1 MSAGETAVAGGGS
14 RTPGSTLAAIRDAL
28 ISRSA
33 LEGYGVVLGFLVMAI
48 VVTWPVFL
56 HAESIVTG
64 GGYGGDQVGYIWD
77 YWYLGEFGTKLWG
90 AGVQHEISAPFGREY
105 AGGISATILTTLIPA
120 WLAVKIAGPLFA
132 YNVVVISGL
141 TLSAASMYLLVRWLG
156 LGVAAA
162 IWSGAAFMLFPY
174 EQIRATGHLVLAHL
188 ECLPILLMACLW
200 WIERP
205 SWRRAIALAGGF
217 GFCAVTNPYYGLMG
231 GVVVAVFL
239 IAAVVRLWRSGGLG
253 VAARRVG
260 EALAAVVVIVLL
272 PIWALFASSSGA
284 IESTIERSRFELDA
298 YGARITDYVLPPAA
312 GIWHALLGTFSWSN
326 PGGERMNFVG
336 WVTIILA
343 IVALVLGW
351 RLRRRL
357 SGRQR
362 LLLIIGPPL
371 VLVLM
376 WFSLALPTHWFGVEI
391 PVPSDWIFDSF
402 PYLRGYA
409 RFVAPVMCVL
419 LAMGATGLWLLMRGR
434 SVTTRLSIVSTALIL
449 LFLDLAPT
457 VPLRSAEPV
466 LLGSPPGDELPT
478 WVWLKGHEPGAIVFE
493 MPGMPNELVERYYQ
507 WGQITHRHPIT
518 NGNSVRGQLGPDFQL
533 ENAAP
538 SYPGTPQNLSSLGID
553 LVTIEPFGYTLIGQP
568 TPDIRHPPPGFV
580 VVRTFKDGSAIWR
593 VTAAPAQAVAVRR
606 NDWWWAPELE
616 IGAVWRWMKDE
627 AKVTIVPHDGRTGVY
642 RATFRA
648 RGELPRV
655 VYTLAIRSPDGF
667 VDRVRVGPQP
677 EKRITATIHVTDPR
691 TDVYIRNEGPSA
703 RQKSPIDPRIV
714 SVETTAWDVRRARP

>member
-1 MSAGETAVAGGGS
+1 VSGGS
-14 RTPGSTLAAIRDAL
+14 VAAGRRAGRPSLSAVRAAL
-28 ISRSA
+28 VSRAA
-33 LEGYGVVLGFLVMAI
+33 LEGYGVVFGFLVMAI

-77 YWYLGEFGTKLWG
+77 YWYLGEFGVKLWG

-105 AGGISATILTTLIPA
+105 AGGINATILTTLFPA
-120 WLAVKIAGPLFA
+120 WVAVKIAGPLFA

-141 TLSAASMYLLVRWLG
+141 TLSAAAMYWLVRWLG
-156 LGVAAA
+156 LGVAPAV
-162 IWSGAAFMLFPY
+162 WSGAAFMLFPY
-174 EQIRATGHLVLAHL
+174 EQIRATGHLVLSHL
-188 ECLPILLMACLW
+188 ECLPILLIACLW
-200 WIERP
+200 WAERP
-205 SWRRAIALAGGF
+205 TWRRAAAMAGGF
-217 GFCAVTNPYYGLMG
+217 GFCAITNPYYALMG

-239 IAAVVRLWRSGGLG
+239 IAGAIRLWRSGGLRI
-253 VAARRVG
+253 AARRIG
-260 EALAAVVVIVLL
+260 EAIGAVAVIVLL
-272 PIWALFASSSGA
+272 PIGILFASSSGA
-284 IESTIERSRFELDA
+284 IDATIERNRFELDA

-312 GIWHALLGTFSWSN
+312 GIWRDLLGTFSWSN

-351 RLRRRL
+351 RLRRHL

-362 LLLIIGPPL
+362 LLLVIGPPL

-376 WFSLALPTHWFGVEI
+376 WFSLALPTKWFGVEI

-419 LAMGATGLWLLMRGR
+419 LAMGALGLWALMRGR
-434 SVTTRLSIVSTALIL
+434 SITGRLSIASTALIL

-466 LLGSPPGDELPT
+466 LIGSPPREQLPA
-478 WVWLKGHEPGAIVFE
+478 WEWLRGREPGAIVFE
-493 MPGMPNELVERYYQ
+493 MPGQPNELVERYYQ

-518 NGNSVRGQLGPDFQL
+518 NGNSTRGQLGPDFQV

-538 SYPGTPQNLSSLGID
+538 SYPYTPQNLAALGID
-553 LVTIEPFGYTLIGQP
+553 LVTIEPFAYGLIGQP
-568 TPDIRHPPPGFV
+568 PPDPRRPPPGFV
-580 VVRTFKDGSAIWR
+580 VAKVFSDGSAVWR
-593 VTAAPAQAVAVRR
+593 VAAAPVQAVAVRR

-627 AKVTIVPHDGRTGVY
+627 AKVTIVPTDGRTGVY

-648 RGELPRV
+648 RGELPKV

-667 VDRVRVGPQP
+667 VDRVRVGPAKEQTV
-677 EKRITATIHVTDPR
+677 TATIHVTDPR
-691 TDVYIRNEGPSA
+691 TDVYITNEGPSA
-703 RQKSPIDPRIV
+703 RQKSPTDPRIV
-714 SVETTAWDVRRARP
+714 SVQMTAWNVRAAR

>member
-1 MSAGETAVAGGGS
+1 VS
-14 RTPGSTLAAIRDAL
+14 GSTVAAGRRRSGQTFGAVRAAL
-28 ISRSA
+28 VSRAA
-33 LEGYGVVLGFLVMAI
+33 LEAYGVVFGFLVMAI

-56 HAESIVTG
+56 HAQSIITG

-77 YWYLGEFGTKLWG
+77 YWYLGHFGVKLWG
-90 AGVQHEISAPFGREY
+90 TGVQHEISAPFGREY
-105 AGGISATILTTLIPA
+105 AGGINATILTTLFPA
-120 WLAVKIAGPLFA
+120 WVGAKIAGPLFA

-156 LGVAAA
+156 LGVIPA

-200 WIERP
+200 WTERP
-205 SWRRAIALAGGF
+205 SWRRAIALAAGF
-217 GFCAVTNPYYGLMG
+217 GFCAITNPYYGLMG
-231 GVVVAVFL
+231 AVTVAVFM
-239 IAAVVRLWRSGGLG
+239 IAAVVRLWRGGGLQ

-260 EALAAVVVIVLL
+260 EALAAVVVIVLI
-272 PIWALFASSSGA
+272 PIGLLFASSSGS
-284 IESTIERSRFELDA
+284 IESTIERNRFELDI
-298 YGARITDYVLPPAA
+298 YGARITDYVLPPDA
-312 GIWHALLGTFSWSN
+312 GIWRALLGTFSWSN

-351 RLRRRL
+351 RLRGRL

-362 LLLIIGPPL
+362 LLLAIGPPL

-419 LAMGATGLWLLMRGR
+419 LAMGAVGLWLLMRGR
-434 SVTTRLSIVSTALIL
+434 SVTTRLSIASTALIL

-457 VPLRSAEPV
+457 VPLHSAEPV
-466 LLGSPPGDELPT
+466 QLGSPPTDELPT
-478 WVWLKGHEPGAIVFE
+478 WTWLKGHEPGAIVFE
-493 MPGMPNELVERYYQ
+493 MPGGPNELAERYYQ

-518 NGNSVRGQLGPDFQL
+518 NGNSVRGQLGPDFQV

-538 SYPGTPQNLSSLGID
+538 YYPGTPQNLSSLGID
-553 LVTIEPFGYTLIGQP
+553 LVTIEPFAYTLVGQP
-568 TPDIRHPPPGFV
+568 VPDIRHPSPGYV
-580 VVRTFKDGSAIWR
+580 VVRTFADGSAIWR

-606 NDWWWAPELE
+606 NDWWWPPEPE
-616 IGAVWRWMKDE
+616 IGAVWRWMKDV
-627 AKVTIVPHDGRTGVY
+627 AKVTVVPHDGRTGVY
-642 RATFRA
+642 RATFKA
-648 RGELPRV
+648 RGSLPLV

-667 VDRVRVGPQP
+667 VDRVRVGPAKEQT
-677 EKRITATIHVTDPR
+677 ITATIHVTDPR
-691 TDVYIRNEGPSA
+691 TDIYIQNEGPSA
-703 RQKSPIDPRIV
+703 REKAPGDPRIV
-714 SVETTAWDVRRARP
+714 SVQMTAWDVRRAHS

>member
-1 MSAGETAVAGGGS
+1 VSVRDTAVAGRSARGLSVADIRAALAS
-14 RTPGSTLAAIRDAL
+14 RA
-28 ISRSA
+28 A

-56 HAESIVTG
+56 HAGSIVTG
-64 GGYGGDQVGYIWD
+64 GGHGGDQVGYIWD
-77 YWYLGEFGTKLWG
+77 YWYLGNFGVKLWG
-90 AGVQHEISAPFGREY
+90 AGIQHEVSAPFGREY
-105 AGGISATILTTLIPA
+105 AGGINATILTTLLPA
-120 WLAVKIAGPLFA
+120 WIAAKIAGPLVA

-141 TLSAASMYLLVRWLG
+141 TLSAAAMYLLVRWLG
-156 LGVAAA
+156 LGVAPA

-188 ECLPILLMACLW
+188 ECLPVLLIACLW
-200 WIERP
+200 WTERP

-217 GFCAVTNPYYGLMG
+217 GFCAITNPYYGLMG
-231 GVVVAVFL
+231 AVVVAVFV
-239 IAAVVRLWRSGGLG
+239 IAAAIRLWRRWGLG
-253 VAARRVG
+253 TAARRVG
-260 EALAAVVVIVLL
+260 EGIGAVAVIVLL
-272 PIWALFASSSGA
+272 PIGLLFASSSGA
-284 IESTIERSRFELDA
+284 IEATIERSRFELDA

-312 GIWHALLGTFSWSN
+312 GIWHELLGTFSWSN

-351 RLRRRL
+351 RLRDRL

-362 LLLIIGPPL
+362 LLLVIGPPL

-376 WFSLALPTHWFGVEI
+376 WFSLALPTKWYGVEI

-419 LAMGATGLWLLMRGR
+419 LAMGAVGLWLLMRGR
-434 SVTTRLSIVSTALIL
+434 SVTARLSIASVALIL

-466 LLGSPPGDELPT
+466 LLGSPPGEQLPA
-478 WVWLKGHEPGAIVFE
+478 WEWLRGREPGAIVFE
-493 MPGMPNELVERYYQ
+493 MPGQPNELVERYYQ
-507 WGQITHRHPIT
+507 WGQINHRHPIT
-518 NGNSVRGQLGPDFQL
+518 NGNSTRGQLGPDFQV

-538 SYPGTPQNLSSLGID
+538 SYPVTPQNLAAMGIR
-553 LVTIEPFGYTLIGQP
+553 LVTIEPFGYGLLRQP
-568 TPDIRHPPPGFV
+568 VPDVRRPPPGFV
-580 VVRTFKDGSAIWR
+580 VAKVFADGSAVWR
-593 VTAAPAQAVAVRR
+593 VAAAPADAVAVRR

-616 IGAVWRWMKDE
+616 VGGVWRWMRED
-627 AKVTIVPHDGRTGVY
+627 AKVTIVPRDGRTGVY
-642 RATFRA
+642 RARFRA
-648 RGELPRV
+648 RGYIPGA

-667 VDRVRVGPQP
+667 VDRVRVGPKP
-677 EKRITATIHVTDPR
+677 EQSVTATIHVTDPR
-691 TDVYIRNEGPSA
+691 TDVYIRNEGPAA
-703 RQKSPIDPRIV
+703 RQRSETDTRVV
-714 SVETTAWDVRRARP
+714 SVQMTAWEMRRAAR